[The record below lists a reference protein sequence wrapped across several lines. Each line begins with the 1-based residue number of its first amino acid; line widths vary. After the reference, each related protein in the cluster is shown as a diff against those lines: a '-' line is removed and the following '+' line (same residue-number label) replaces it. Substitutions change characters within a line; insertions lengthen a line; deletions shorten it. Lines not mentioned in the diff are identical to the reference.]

1 MKQNKSIS
9 FLFLIFYV
17 FFFYIFWCSPYTR
30 DDYTFLALKFD
41 GFSGFIT
48 YVFQYGNG
56 RLLGNLGGMA
66 LIHHPLLSCAIRAG
80 ILALIVFLVPSV
92 IGHSRPE
99 TYLLSFLVFTF
110 FDPVLFGEVYLWS
123 SAFYN
128 YVPSACLTLLS
139 LYCISKYP
147 TRPGFRPLICLLA
160 LILGICS
167 QLFIEPSTISN
178 IFFAASVAGFLL
190 YFRKKDALLPVI
202 FWLTGTILGA
212 LTMYAIPLVFYIEG
226 NPTESYRSVNAESI
240 FKLIISCCKNAL
252 KIGNFFTGMN
262 GLPICLGAI
271 TTIYRTRT
279 HRSEKMH
286 RILFN
291 ACIVLSCILL
301 ITGFASTDI
310 WGGELA
316 IVQHGIELVLV
327 LGLVFIWFVAGFK
340 IPQKRT
346 RYAVVFLILLALASL
361 APLLIVSPLPKRTI
375 FQGFFLF
382 GIASIVSTLELL
394 ETIPDSSYGQYKR
407 FLGIITFSFI
417 FVLSILFTSV
427 KSMINTRDEYIKS
440 EMSKGAS
447 HIEIFQIPYKYT
459 SLDSL
464 WSFDLYYHY
473 ETPQDIVFTSVD
485 YSQWM
490 NDHYS
495 K

>member
-1 MKQNKSIS
+1 MKQNKRIS

-30 DDYTFLALKFD
+30 DDYTFLALNFD
-41 GFSGFIT
+41 GFSDFIT

-56 RLLGNLGGMA
+56 RLLGNIGGMA
-66 LIHHPLLSCAIRAG
+66 LIHHPILSCAIRAA
-80 ILALIVFLVPSV
+80 ILTLIVLLVPSI
-92 IGHSRPE
+92 IGHRRPE
-99 TYLLSFLVFTF
+99 AYLLSFLVFTF

-139 LYCISKYP
+139 LYFISKYP
-147 TRPGFRPLICLLA
+147 TCPKFRSLICLLA

-178 IFFAASVAGFLL
+178 IFFAASVAVFLL
-190 YFRKKDALLPVI
+190 CFRKKDALLPVI

-240 FKLIISCCKNAL
+240 FTLIISCCKNAL

-279 HRSEKMH
+279 HRREKMH

-301 ITGFASTDI
+301 ITGFASTNI

-316 IVQHGIELVLV
+316 IVQHGIEMVLV
-327 LGLVFIWFVAGFK
+327 LGLVFIWFVACFK

-361 APLLIVSPLPKRTI
+361 APLMIVSPLPKRTI

-417 FVLSILFTSV
+417 FVLSVMFTSV
-427 KSMINTRDEYIKS
+427 KAMVNTRDEYIKS

-464 WSFDLYYHY
+464 WSFDLYYYH

>member
-1 MKQNKSIS
+1 MKQNKRIS

-30 DDYTFLALKFD
+30 DDYTFLALNFD
-41 GFSGFIT
+41 GFSDFIT

-56 RLLGNLGGMA
+56 RLLGNIGGMA
-66 LIHHPLLSCAIRAG
+66 LIHHPILSCAIRAA
-80 ILALIVFLVPSV
+80 ILTLIVLLVPSI
-92 IGHSRPE
+92 IGHRRPE
-99 TYLLSFLVFTF
+99 AYLLSFLVFTF

-139 LYCISKYP
+139 LYFISKYP
-147 TRPGFRPLICLLA
+147 TCPKFRSLICLLA

-178 IFFAASVAGFLL
+178 IFFAASVAVFLL
-190 YFRKKDALLPVI
+190 CFRKKDALLPVI

-240 FKLIISCCKNAL
+240 FTLIISCCKNAL

-301 ITGFASTDI
+301 ITGFASTNI

-316 IVQHGIELVLV
+316 IVQHGIEMVLV
-327 LGLVFIWFVAGFK
+327 LGLVFIWFVACFK

-361 APLLIVSPLPKRTI
+361 APLMIVSPLPKRTI

-394 ETIPDSSYGQYKR
+394 ETIPDSSYRQYKR

-417 FVLSILFTSV
+417 FVLSVMFTSV
-427 KSMINTRDEYIKS
+427 KAMVNTRDEYIKS

-464 WSFDLYYHY
+464 WSFDLYYYH